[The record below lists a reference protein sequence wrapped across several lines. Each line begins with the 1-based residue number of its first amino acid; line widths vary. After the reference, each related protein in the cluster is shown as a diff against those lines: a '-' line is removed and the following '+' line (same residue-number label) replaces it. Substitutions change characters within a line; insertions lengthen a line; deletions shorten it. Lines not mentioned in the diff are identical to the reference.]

1 MIMMTPTTVLRFF
14 LVGMLLFH
22 ANNNNGVV
30 EAEIVTTEKSL
41 KIKEG
46 KGRFNYYYDDT
57 TMTCKTIFFLG
68 AGTAMRADSY
78 QNISTEIVNAVKGE
92 GEDTDNAGII
102 VIVVDDHPGFI
113 TKQNPK
119 KYAAIVNEIAQN
131 LSTYIP
137 VCRGAG
143 SGGSSLEEIDI
154 LIGGHS
160 ASGEGSIKAL
170 LQDRFVA
177 FKPVGYVGLSPFMP
191 FMVPKGTI
199 DIPSLMW
206 GFSRTSCMVVKD
218 WAALRGYKIS
228 NPTQRVFYQY
238 QTDNLNSLSGGP
250 HCSYTDHGCPAWN
263 NFKWLK
269 ACHGT
274 QEQSDTIPSAV
285 AASINVF
292 LKQIKGNNNNNGSF
306 LSEPFEAIKIEGA
319 KLYVN
324 EQTVPK

>member
-14 LVGMLLFH
+14 LVGVLLFH

-41 KIKEG
+41 KIK
-46 KGRFNYYYDDT
+46 KGRFNYYYDHT
-57 TMTCKTIFFLG
+57 TMTCKTLFFLG

-102 VIVVDDHPGFI
+102 VIVVDDHPGHI

-137 VCRGAG
+137 VC
-143 SGGSSLEEIDI
+143 GGSSLEEIDI

-160 ASGEGSIKAL
+160 ASGMGSIKAL
-170 LQDRFVA
+170 LQNRLA
-177 FKPVGYVGLSPFMP
+177 FKPVGYVGFSPFYLIG
-191 FMVPKGTI
+191 KLGQI

-206 GFSRTSCMVVKD
+206 GFSRTSCGVVKD

-238 QTDNLNSLSGGP
+238 QTDNLNFLSGGP
-250 HCSYTDHGCPAWN
+250 HCSYTDKGCPGWN
-263 NFKWLK
+263 IFKWLK
-269 ACHGT
+269 FCHGT
-274 QEQSDTIPSAV
+274 QEQIDTIPSAV

-292 LKQIKGNNNNNGSF
+292 LEQIKGNNNNNGSF
-306 LSEPFEAIKIEGA
+306 LSEPFEAIKIKGA